1 MDNRRDFKLVG
12 ESEGER
18 EREIERERERVS
30 ERTEITL
37 RGVRKAKKTKKKFL
51 IKMKKKMTVKCG
63 VE

>member
-30 ERTEITL
+30 GWTEITL